1 MNRIE
6 ISVCMRSRVV
16 EEKLAIARKN
26 GVEQLVIL
34 GAGLDSTGY
43 RELDF
48 TEGLQIFEV
57 DHPSTQIWKRER
69 LKETN
74 IDVPDNVKFVAF
86 DFENQ
91 TLAEALKLGG
101 VSSDKVTFFTWLGV
115 HMYLSDAAVKSTL
128 GVMGAYPKGSEMV
141 MDFISPS
148 YELDGDVSEES
159 VADLQKVVT
168 KMGEPVLSRYYENE
182 LEDILNAAGF
192 NTVDFLSTQW
202 LVDNY
207 LGGEKKAFNMSDNAK
222 FILWAAI

>member
-1 MNRIE
+1 MWKR
-6 ISVCMRSRVV
+6 
-16 EEKLAIARKN
+16 
-26 GVEQLVIL
+26 EQLV
-34 GAGLDSTGY
+34 AA
-43 RELDF
+43 
-48 TEGLQIFEV
+48 
-57 DHPSTQIWKRER
+57 
-69 LKETN
+69 N
-74 IDVPDNVKFVAF
+74 IQTPENLRFVSF

-91 TLAEALKLGG
+91 TLAEALKAGG
-101 VSSDKVTFFTWLGV
+101 IDSDVPAFFTWLGV
-115 HMYLSDAAVKSTL
+115 QMYLTDEAVKATL
-128 GVMGAYPKGSEMV
+128 GVMGAFPAGSEMV

-207 LGGEKKAFNMSDNAK
+207 LGGEKKAFDLSL
-222 FILWAAI
+222 IHI

>member
-1 MNRIE
+1 M
-6 ISVCMRSRVV
+6 
-16 EEKLAIARKN
+16 
-26 GVEQLVIL
+26 
-34 GAGLDSTGY
+34 
-43 RELDF
+43 
-48 TEGLQIFEV
+48 
-57 DHPSTQIWKRER
+57 
-69 LKETN
+69 
-74 IDVPDNVKFVAF
+74 AF

-207 LGGEKKAFNMSDNAK
+207 LGGEKKAFNMSNNAK